1 MKKLIHSLI
10 TIFIAFTLFTPY
22 TVYANNP
29 ETETSPDSIA
39 IQDIAADDTD
49 NSTSSNILVEG
60 IPSEI
65 THKTELEY
73 ALQTNKKLFDIYG
86 TWTSVITIILI
97 LITIVGFA
105 VPLYNSKTIDKKIK
119 KAISNLKS
127 ESEAITKKQLELTNA
142 LMLSASKEYGASN
155 AILDRLIEKSP
166 DDSYLHLLIA
176 RNIFQRFE
184 TITASSL
191 DNNDV
196 DSIERAIQ
204 HFLYVAYNT
213 DIESEYYELG
223 AVFPNSIVHELCYL
237 THTLVE
243 YSITQRGHGHYHKLT
258 TKVLRAVEHILNI
271 QEFDDIANED
281 QTNVFIMNYV
291 TLNHALAQS
300 YMYFGNIKA
309 KEQYEYTLKLYQIST
324 TLDYSSEIEECRR
337 AIKTL
342 VQRQKGTN
350 K

>member
-1 MKKLIHSLI
+1 MKTFFRSII
-10 TIFIAFTLFTPY
+10 TIFITFTLFTPY
-22 TVYANNP
+22 TVYANNS
-29 ETETSPDSIA
+29 ETETALNSIT
-39 IQDIAADDTD
+39 IQDIATDDTD
-49 NSTSSNILVEG
+49 NSTSNSILTQNSS
-60 IPSEI
+60 SESDYNS
-65 THKTELEY
+65 ELEY
-73 ALQTNKKLFDIYG
+73 ALQTNEKLFDIYG

-97 LITIVGFA
+97 LITIVGLA

-119 KAISNLKS
+119 RAISNLKS
-127 ESEAITKKQLELTNA
+127 ESESITKKQLELTNA

-155 AILDRLIEKSP
+155 AILDRLIEKFP

-176 RNIFQRFE
+176 RNIFQQFE

-191 DNNDV
+191 NNNDV

-243 YSITQRGHGHYHKLT
+243 YSITQQGSGHYHKLT
-258 TKVLRAVEHILNI
+258 TKVLRAIEYMLNI
-271 QEFDDIANED
+271 HEFDDIANED

-291 TLNHALAQS
+291 LLNHALAQS

-309 KEQYEYTLKLYQIST
+309 KEQYEYALKLYQIST
-324 TLDYSSEIEECRR
+324 PLDYSSEIEDCRR

-342 VQRQKGTN
+342 AQQHKETN

>member
-1 MKKLIHSLI
+1 MKTFFRSII
-10 TIFIAFTLFTPY
+10 TIFITFTLFTPY

-29 ETETSPDSIA
+29 ETETSLDSIT
-39 IQDIAADDTD
+39 IQDIATDDTD
-49 NSTSSNILVEG
+49 HSTSNSTLTKDSS
-60 IPSEI
+60 SESDYNS
-65 THKTELEY
+65 ELEY
-73 ALQTNKKLFDIYG
+73 ALQTNEKLFDIYG

-119 KAISNLKS
+119 RAISILKS

-155 AILDRLIEKSP
+155 AILDRLTEKSP

-204 HFLYVAYNT
+204 HFLYVTYNT

-258 TKVLRAVEHILNI
+258 TKVLRAIEYMLNI
-271 QEFDDIANED
+271 HEFDDIANED

-291 TLNHALAQS
+291 LLNYALAQS

-309 KEQYEYTLKLYQIST
+309 KEQYEYALKLYQIST

-342 VQRQKGTN
+342 AQQQKETN